1 MILDRSTS
9 LAIVLREPD
18 SARRLVRLL
27 AEGGTA
33 VLPVTDAHFGVA
45 MEAWLRY
52 GKGRHAAALNLGD
65 CLSYARA
72 TVANEPL
79 WCVGDDFPQTDCP
92 LA

>member
-65 CLSYARA
+65 CLSYAMA

-79 WCVGDDFPQTDCP
+79 LCVGDDFPQSDCP